1 MIKWSAT
8 EQFAATAISLDD
20 HGVTVGDGIFES
32 MRVTKYGVFALLRH
46 LARLK
51 FSAAAIA
58 IDVPADQ
65 EIRYAIN
72 QVVNK
77 LKQQNITDARLRLTL
92 TSGAGPAGLIRGDNP
107 NWFLA
112 AAPLN
117 APAGDVKISTSR
129 VVRNEYSVIAGLKTL
144 SYLENVMAL
153 NEAKAAGFDEALILN
168 TKFQVAEA
176 ATCNLVFEI
185 ANQLVTPNLASG
197 ALQGVT
203 REIAIERFGVVES
216 VIDQANLAQ
225 ITGAA
230 VLSSIRGV
238 QFISQI
244 DQTPI
249 PRSSK
254 INDLRIQYENLLKSA
269 VEYSQVI

>member
-32 MRVTKYGVFALLRH
+32 MRVTKYGVFALPRH

-58 IDVPADQ
+58 IDVPDDQ

-72 QVVNK
+72 EVVNK

-92 TSGAGPAGLIRGDNP
+92 TSGAGPAGVVRGDNP

-112 AAPLN
+112 ASPLN
-117 APAGDVKISTSR
+117 ASTGDAKISTSR

-168 TKFQVAEA
+168 TKSQVAEA

-185 ANQLVTPNLASG
+185 ADQLVTPNLASG
-197 ALQGVT
+197 ALRGVT

-230 VLSSIRGV
+230 LLSSIRGV
-238 QFISQI
+238 QFVNQI

-254 INDLRIQYENLLKSA
+254 INDLRIQYENLLESA
-269 VEYSQVI
+269 VEYS